1 MNGWI
6 IESSMLDRLD
16 KEIIQFN
23 YYKVLKTGR
32 FVDNMLFVERELKK
46 ELRKSLSFLYDEN
59 EEMQNEEK
67 QNERVQNEKIIR
79 QINYKEK
86 IVDLL
91 FLFWRKNGTWRIEVE
106 SIDEDSS
113 KNNSENNNEVKNKNN
128 TGENKTSSVYLKN
141 KIYVNVEK
149 KDIENKTVLRSF
161 WLDDL
166 RYDCRDC
173 ERDNEGNNERD
184 CEKDCEKDYEKDNKE
199 LRIKLN
205 RRFLEELIES
215 IQFVECY
222 NYWEIVR

>member
-1 MNGWI
+1 
-6 IESSMLDRLD
+6 
-16 KEIIQFN
+16 
-23 YYKVLKTGR
+23 
-32 FVDNMLFVERELKK
+32 MLFVERELKK

-59 EEMQNEEK
+59 EDKQNEEKQNEEKQNEDK
-67 QNERVQNEKIIR
+67 QNERVQNEKIIK

-106 SIDEDSS
+106 SIDEDNS
-113 KNNSENNNEVKNKNN
+113 KNNNENNKGKNKNS

-141 KIYVNVEK
+141 KIYINVEK

-184 CEKDCEKDYEKDNKE
+184 CEKDCKKNYEKDNEE

-215 IQFVECY
+215 I
-222 NYWEIVR
+222 